1 MYDLLLKKYP
11 NFETTEKVVY
21 FHGFYDYEKYQVFRL
36 EKSEVFGGSIFQW
49 GEADNY
55 RVNNFFKLSNIAD
68 FNMVNKE
75 QYESIKDSINDLPVW
90 PNEGSIKMINGVAV
104 FKIGQKKG
112 AKLYFE

>member
-1 MYDLLLKKYP
+1 
-11 NFETTEKVVY
+11 
-21 FHGFYDYEKYQVFRL
+21 
-36 EKSEVFGGSIFQW
+36 
-49 GEADNY
+49 
-55 RVNNFFKLSNIAD
+55 
-68 FNMVNKE
+68 MVNKE